1 MMHNKSNFELLAG
14 KMRQPIHINYLA
26 KYVLKKSLA
35 ETQEIIDR
43 GVEEGVF
50 EEVNFK
56 GYYRIKNI

>member
-1 MMHNKSNFELLAG
+1 
-14 KMRQPIHINYLA
+14 MRQPIHINYLA
-26 KYVLKKSLA
+26 KYVLKKSLV

-50 EEVNFK
+50 EEVNSK